1 MRGIDLLL
9 VVLALLWL
17 ILIGLEFTAVNKPS
31 GDWIASNVESGQDRY
46 GNCYLYV
53 RGWQWMELVSCDRI
67 GKGG

>member
-1 MRGIDLLL
+1 M
-9 VVLALLWL
+9 
-17 ILIGLEFTAVNKPS
+17 NKPS

-53 RGWQWMELVSCDRI
+53 RTWQWIERVPCDRI